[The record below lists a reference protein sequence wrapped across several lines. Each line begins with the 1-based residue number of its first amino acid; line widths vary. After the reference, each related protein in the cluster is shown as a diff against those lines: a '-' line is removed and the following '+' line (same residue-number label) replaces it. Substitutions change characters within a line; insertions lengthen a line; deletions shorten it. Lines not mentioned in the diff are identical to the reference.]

1 MAAQNLFLFH
11 LISQDDKDSH
21 NPILVRFT
29 TQELTWN
36 EARQYQHWQQR
47 QARNQRRKEK
57 QKANKRKSFQ
67 EQEEQGQSRGYSSS
81 AASSTWRPRYR

>member
-1 MAAQNLFLFH
+1 M
-11 LISQDDKDSH
+11 LIH
-21 NPILVRFT
+21 FT

-36 EARQYQHWQQR
+36 EARQYTHWQQR

-67 EQEEQGQSRGYSSS
+67 EQEEQGQSRGYYLQQHPQRGSTISMS
-81 AASSTWRPRYR
+81 ADFYQQKVAQLRGDFTV